1 MSDYPFPSA
10 IYTESRE
17 LFERYAAFDGDTD
30 KIKTG
35 DCGYHAL
42 QIDLAR
48 WQVRNFGG
56 CDAREMALGICEE
69 ICCEWVTALTIGSEP
84 ELLDAVGDAL
94 IFLAQLLTLNRI
106 SIGPLLKYA
115 STHPVW
121 VIGDPVVQAGKLAHI
136 VLKRA
141 QKIRTQR
148 SDEEY
153 RELLSTQAH
162 AIVRSFGMDAR
173 RAFVETAKTVL
184 ARDWVKNPATGDV
197 P

>member
-1 MSDYPFPSA
+1 MIDLFSPNE

-17 LFERYAAFDGDTD
+17 WFERYAAFDGNTD
-30 KIKTG
+30 EIS
-35 DCGYHAL
+35 CRYHAL

-69 ICCEWVTALTIGSEP
+69 ICCEWVTALAIGSEP

-94 IFLAQLLTLNRI
+94 IFLAQLLTLNRL
-106 SIGPLLKYA
+106 SIGPMLKYA
-115 STHPVW
+115 STHPV
-121 VIGDPVVQAGKLAHI
+121 GDPVVQAGKLAHI

-148 SDEEY
+148 SDEEH
-153 RELLSTQAH
+153 RELLSMQAH

-173 RAFVETAKTVL
+173 RAFAETASTVL
-184 ARDWVKNPATGDV
+184 ARDWVKNPATGAV

>member
-1 MSDYPFPSA
+1 MIDLFSPNE

-17 LFERYAAFDGDTD
+17 WFERYAAFDGNTD
-30 KIKTG
+30 EIS
-35 DCGYHAL
+35 CRYHAL

-69 ICCEWVTALTIGSEP
+69 ICCEWVTALAIGSEP

-94 IFLAQLLTLNRI
+94 IFLAQLLTLNRL
-106 SIGPLLKYA
+106 SIGPMLKYA
-115 STHPVW
+115 STHPV
-121 VIGDPVVQAGKLAHI
+121 GDPVVQAGKLAHI

-148 SDEEY
+148 SDEEH
-153 RELLSTQAH
+153 RELLSMQAH

-173 RAFVETAKTVL
+173 RAFTETAKTVL
-184 ARDWVKNPATGDV
+184 ARDWVKNPTTGAV
-197 P
+197 S

>member
-1 MSDYPFPSA
+1 MTGYPFSNS

-69 ICCEWVTALTIGSEP
+69 ICCEWVTALAIGSEP

-94 IFLAQLLTLNRI
+94 IFLAQLLTLNRL

-115 STHPVW
+115 STHPV
-121 VIGDPVVQAGKLAHI
+121 GDPVVQAGNLAHI

-153 RELLSTQAH
+153 RELLSMQAH

-173 RAFVETAKTVL
+173 HAFVETSKTVL
-184 ARDWVKNPATGDV
+184 ARDWVRSPTTGAV

>member
-1 MSDYPFPSA
+1 MTVYPFPNA

-17 LFERYAAFDGDTD
+17 LFERYAAFDGNTDT
-30 KIKTG
+30 IKTG

-69 ICCEWVTALTIGSEP
+69 ICCEWVTALAIGSEP

-94 IFLAQLLTLNRI
+94 IFLAQLLTLNRL
-106 SIGPLLKYA
+106 SIGPMLRYA
-115 STHPVW
+115 GAHPV
-121 VIGDPVVQAGKLAHI
+121 GDPVVQAGKLAHI

-153 RELLSTQAH
+153 RELLSMQAH

-173 RAFVETAKTVL
+173 RAFTETAKTVL
-184 ARDWVKNPATGDV
+184 ARDWVKNPTTGAV
-197 P
+197 S

>member
-1 MSDYPFPSA
+1 MSDLFSPHE

-17 LFERYAAFDGDTD
+17 LFERYAAFDGNTD

-69 ICCEWVTALTIGSEP
+69 ICCEWVTALTIGIKP
-84 ELLDAVGDAL
+84 EIFDAVGDAL
-94 IFLAQLLTLNRI
+94 IFLAQLLTLNRL

-115 STHPVW
+115 STHPV
-121 VIGDPVVQAGKLAHI
+121 GDPVVQAGKLAHI

-148 SDEEY
+148 NDEEY
-153 RELLSTQAH
+153 RELLSMQAH

-173 RAFVETAKTVL
+173 RAFTETAKTVL
-184 ARDWVKNPATGDV
+184 ARDWVKNPINGV
-197 P
+197 V

>member
-1 MSDYPFPSA
+1 MSDYPFPNA

-56 CDAREMALGICEE
+56 CDAREMTLGICEE
-69 ICCEWVTALTIGSEP
+69 ICCEWVTALAIGSES

-94 IFLAQLLTLNRI
+94 IFLAQLLTLNRL
-106 SIGPLLKYA
+106 SIGTLLKYA
-115 STHPVW
+115 STHAS
-121 VIGDPVVQAGKLAHI
+121 GDPVVHAGKLAHI

-153 RELLSTQAH
+153 RELLSMQAH
-162 AIVRSFGMDAR
+162 AIVRSFGTDAR

-184 ARDWVKNPATGDV
+184 ARDWVKNPTTGAV

>member
-1 MSDYPFPSA
+1 MIDLFSPNE

-17 LFERYAAFDGDTD
+17 LFERYAAFDGNADE
-30 KIKTG
+30 IS
-35 DCGYHAL
+35 CNYHAL
-42 QIDLAR
+42 QVKLAR
-48 WQVRNFGG
+48 WQVRNFGNVSV
-56 CDAREMALGICEE
+56 RELPLMVALGICEE

-94 IFLAQLLTLNRI
+94 IFLAQLLTLNRL

-115 STHPVW
+115 STHPV
-121 VIGDPVVQAGKLAHI
+121 GDPVVQAGKLAHI

-148 SDEEY
+148 SDEEH
-153 RELLSTQAH
+153 RELLSMQAH

-173 RAFVETAKTVL
+173 RAFAETAKTVL
-184 ARDWVKNPATGDV
+184 ARDWVKNPTTGAV
-197 P
+197 S